1 MKCTLPYVLC
11 EGCYRKRFCDQ
22 KQTRYLCNIAVFPLM
37 EPPKKKL
44 IPPSSNSTTIV
55 MVVYALP
62 FLSRVIPCAIVIQNP
77 CPATS
82 ISTLKVA
89 LLPQLRSVR
98 PSPHLL
104 LCLRLFLPLF
114 LRLFLPLFLPLFRLR
129 PHRMSPFP
137 FLSPPSPSL
146 SPLLCP
152 PPRPYRPLLSPLLC
166 PPPSLCRP
174 LLSLPPSCR
183 SPSPTSLLSP
193 RWTPAWTTC
202 WATRA

>member
-44 IPPSSNSTTIV
+44 ISPSSNSTTIV

-62 FLSRVIPCAIVIQNP
+62 FLPRVIPCAIVIQNP
-77 CPATS
+77 CPAAS
-82 ISTLKVA
+82 ISTLKAA
-89 LLPQLRSVR
+89 LLSQLRSAR
-98 PSPHLL
+98 PSLHLL
-104 LCLRLFLPLF
+104 LCLRLPLRLPL
-114 LRLFLPLFLPLFRLR
+114 RLCLPPFQVR
-129 PHRMSPFP
+129 PHRMSPF
-137 FLSPPSPSL
+137 PSL

-166 PPPSLCRP
+166 PPPSLRRP

-183 SPSPTSLLSP
+183 SPSLISLLSP

>member
-44 IPPSSNSTTIV
+44 ISPSSNSTTIV

-62 FLSRVIPCAIVIQNP
+62 FLPRVIPCAIVIQNP
-77 CPATS
+77 CPAAS
-82 ISTLKVA
+82 ISTLKAA
-89 LLPQLRSVR
+89 LLSQLRSAR
-98 PSPHLL
+98 PSLHLL
-104 LCLRLFLPLF
+104 LRLRLRLPPF
-114 LRLFLPLFLPLFRLR
+114 QVR

-137 FLSPPSPSL
+137 SLSPPSPSL

-152 PPRPYRPLLSPLLC
+152 PPRPSRPLLSP
-166 PPPSLCRP
+166 SLSRP

-183 SPSPTSLLSP
+183 SPSPTSPLSP